1 MTTAADF
8 RRRELGAFLRA
19 IREHVDPA
27 DFGVVTTGRRRT
39 PGLRREEV
47 AAASGVGLA
56 WYTWLEQGRVQTS
69 REVLEA
75 LARTL
80 RMARDERRHLLAL
93 GGYVADDAAEDDG
106 AVEWL
111 RPMLDSWPLT
121 PALVLNRRYDVLA
134 GNAAYAAVWPE
145 PALSGRPNLLL
156 TLASSHRLEEM
167 LVPEERFL
175 YELFLRFRVRA
186 DRYPDDSGVMERLR
200 ELRPDLDHWWSC
212 RAVREFGSWP
222 VTVLSGGHRLRFTC
236 SLLQPDDS
244 TTVLVQAPAD
254 VETRRWVELRSSA

>member
-1 MTTAADF
+1 M
-8 RRRELGAFLRA
+8 RA
-19 IREHVDPA
+19 VREHVDPA
-27 DFGVVTTGRRRT
+27 DFGIATTGRRRT

-47 AAASGVGLA
+47 AAASGVGVA

-80 RMARDERRHLLAL
+80 RMGRDERRHLLAL
-93 GGYVADDAAEDDG
+93 GGYLGDDVVDDDAA
-106 AVEWL
+106 VELL

-121 PALVLNRRYDVLA
+121 PALVLNRRFDVLA

-145 PALSGRPNLLL
+145 PVLSGRPNLLL
-156 TLASSHRLEEM
+156 ALASSQRLQEM

-175 YELFLRFRVRA
+175 YELFLRFRARA
-186 DRYPDDSGVMERLR
+186 DRFPDDPGVLERLR
-200 ELRPDLDHWWSC
+200 ELRPDLGHWWNC
-212 RAVREFGSWP
+212 RAVREFGGWP
-222 VTVLSGGHRLRFTC
+222 VTVLTGGRRLRFAC

-254 VETRRWVELRSSA
+254 PETRRWVGLRNSA